1 MTDKSPHLDSLF
13 LAALDI
19 ESEAEREAFLAS
31 ACGANAE
38 LRQQVEQLLRSHQQA
53 GSFLEQPPPEFAATI
68 VPEAANNARGDALE
82 AGFAASFSEGQA
94 VVLGHAGHSV
104 LKSLR
109 QTVHVPGV
117 VLRNS
122 PEHGAD
128 PVVRPKSAE
137 IPDSGSDSRYQ
148 LQGEIARGGMG
159 AILKGRDTDL
169 GRDLAIKV
177 LLDTHKDKPEVIQR
191 FIEEAQIGG
200 QLQHPGIAPVYELG
214 QFADRRP
221 FFSMKLVKGETL
233 SKLLAD
239 RRNPADERGKFLG
252 IFQQICQTM
261 AYAHNRGV
269 IHRDLKPANIMAGA
283 FGEVQVMDWGLAK
296 VLASGGIADES
307 ASQRQQQGQ
316 SIIQTLRTGV
326 GSGPPG
332 TLVGVGSHTE
342 MGSVMGTP
350 AYMPPEQA
358 LGEIDHLD
366 ERADVFGLG
375 AILCE
380 ILTGKPPYV
389 GDDGTQVFRMASR
402 GQLGDCFQRLDA
414 CGADADLIVLAR
426 HCLELEPQDRPRNA
440 SVVAERMASYLQSVE
455 SRLRETELAKVDA
468 QVRAEEL
475 RRRQKLALSAGTAI
489 VASLVIG
496 IAVSAWQ
503 ARRADLAAKQAQS
516 QQQRA
521 SAALEELRATA
532 PAFAEQARA
541 LVAKERFGEAIEK
554 LDYAMK
560 LRPDAAEYLVAKGDV
575 LQCQLKLAEA
585 AAIYREA
592 MHVQPGHARAEASA
606 ALCDELLSAKPN
618 ADGKLTRES
627 LAKLHLA
634 MQRQQR
640 PAAELMPVARLLG
653 EEKSLLVAYW
663 LERLKDLPVSAEQPL
678 AKRLSVREDGR
689 LALNLSDTKVLDL
702 SPLAGAPLA
711 ELNVSSTKETSELA
725 DLTPL
730 RGLELVELNIS
741 NTSVT
746 DLSPL
751 REMRT
756 LERLALAQ
764 SKVTDLTELSG
775 LRLKRLSF
783 QGCPVTDL
791 TPIQKMQL
799 EELDLRETRVTDIA
813 PLIGMPIK
821 SIDLS
826 LTPIVDFSPLAKL
839 PLEKCYLQ
847 RNRITDLSIFRGMPL
862 KELVLWGCVDARNYA
877 VLSEIKTLELLLL
890 PSEYRALPAQDYDAI
905 GALRSHPKLRQLAAE
920 IMSKMSYAN
929 TSPKDVFWRDWDREQ
944 TFIPALRKTGFGFS
958 FSKLLDGSYALL
970 MDKQPLSDLSV
981 LKGAPISHLQ
991 IPGCKVSDLS
1001 PLRGMSLRFLHIG
1014 GNPITDLSPLRE
1026 VTVNELWLSAVPI
1039 TDLSPLQGSKVERLI
1054 LHSSQVSDLSPL
1066 AGMPLKRLDLHNCR
1080 NITDVAPLLKIP
1092 TLEELTVPRGARNIG
1107 LLRKMPN
1114 LKRLSYEVNNTA
1126 YDGRPNFQVNKSFR
1140 DFFEEFDRHPWIGRL
1155 HDAGFAPKRLKQMED
1170 GTWDV
1175 SLEGTKLSDATILKG
1190 ASISRLDL
1198 SETEVVDFSP
1208 IAELP
1213 LICLH
1218 IRNPKVTDLS
1228 FLRDTK
1234 LGASLRELDIS
1245 LSKVTDFTPLA
1256 ACTNLNIL
1264 RAYGTSLS
1272 DLSVVKS
1279 KYLTQLWI
1287 AHTPVTDVTPLA
1299 GLPLKAVYLDGCRQL
1314 TDISPLVQ
1322 CPTLEMIIL
1331 PESATNLTALRELPK
1346 LKAMSY
1352 TYRAATFPSAAEF
1365 WKEYDANPWIAKL
1378 RDGGITPK
1386 ALKQLP
1392 DGSWEVDV
1400 GGTMLTD
1407 LSILKGAPISVLRL
1421 GDTPVVD
1428 LEPLRGMKIR
1438 KLYLQLTKV
1447 ADLSPLER
1455 MPLQELNVS
1464 LTKVTDISP
1473 LRGMPLTKL
1482 QLYGCVG
1489 LNDISPLEGCQELRN
1504 LSLPPNPK
1512 DIEFLRT
1519 LPRLERLSHL
1529 EDRKNSYRPDKTV
1542 AEFWQRHDAKKEK

>member
-19 ESEAEREAFLAS
+19 EAEAEREAFLAS
-31 ACGANAE
+31 ACGANTE
-38 LRQQVEQLLRSHQQA
+38 LRQQVEQLLRSHRQA
-53 GSFLEQPPPEFAATI
+53 GSFLERPPPEFAATI
-68 VPEAANNARGDALE
+68 VPESASNARVDALE
-82 AGFAASFSEGQA
+82 AGFAASFSIDQA
-94 VVLGHAGHSV
+94 VVVGHAGHSV
-104 LKSLR
+104 LKSFR
-109 QTVHVPGV
+109 QIIHVPGV
-117 VLRNS
+117 VLRNA

-177 LLDTHKDKPEVIQR
+177 LLDAHKDKPEVIQR

-239 RRNPADERGKFLG
+239 RKNPADERGKFLG

-307 ASQRQQQGQ
+307 LAQRQQQEQ

-332 TLVGVGSHTE
+332 TYVGVGTHTQ

-389 GDDGTQVFRMASR
+389 GDDGTQIFRLASR

-414 CGADADLIVLAR
+414 SGADADLIVLAR

-440 SVVAERMASYLQSVE
+440 SVVAERVASYLQSVE

-475 RRRQKLALSAGTAI
+475 RRRQKLALAAGTAI

-496 IAVSAWQ
+496 IAVSTWQ
-503 ARRADLAAKQAQS
+503 AKRADLAAKHAQS

-541 LVAKERFGEAIEK
+541 LVAKEQFRDAIEK
-554 LDYAMK
+554 LDYAVK
-560 LRPDAAEYLVAKGDV
+560 LRPDVAEYLMAKGDV

-585 AAIYREA
+585 AAMYREA
-592 MHVQPGHARAEASA
+592 LRVQPGHARAEASA
-606 ALCDELLSAKPN
+606 KLCDELLTAKPN
-618 ADGKLTRES
+618 ADGKLARES

-634 MQRQQR
+634 MQLQQR

-663 LERLKDLPVSAEQPL
+663 LERLKDLPVSAEKPL
-678 AKRLSVREDGR
+678 TKRLSVREDGR
-689 LALNLSDTKVLDL
+689 LALDLSDTKVLDL

-730 RGLELVELNIS
+730 RGLELVDLNIS

-746 DLSPL
+746 NLSPL

-756 LERLALAQ
+756 LERLDL
-764 SKVTDLTELSG
+764 SKGKVTDLAELSG
-775 LRLKRLSF
+775 LRLKRLAF
-783 QGCPVTDL
+783 PGCQVSDL
-791 TPIQKMQL
+791 TPIQKMPL
-799 EELDLRETRVTDIA
+799 EELDLRETRVTDLT

-847 RNRITDLSIFRGMPL
+847 RNRIVSLSVLRELPL
-862 KELVLWGCVDARNYA
+862 RELVLWGCVDARHYA
-877 VLSEIKTLELLLL
+877 VLSEIKTLELLQL
-890 PSEYRALPAQDYDAI
+890 PSEYRSLPATDYDAI
-905 GALRSHPKLRQLAAE
+905 GALRSHPKLRQLGAE
-920 IMSKMSYAN
+920 VMSQMDYAN
-929 TSPKDVFWRDWDREQ
+929 TSPKEVFWRDWDREQ
-944 TFIPALRKTGFGFS
+944 TFVPALRKTGFHFR
-958 FSKLLDGSYALL
+958 FSKQPGGSYALNVE
-970 MDKQPLSDLSV
+970 KQPLSDLSIF
-981 LKGAPISHLQ
+981 KGAPISFLH
-991 IPGCKVSDLS
+991 IGGCKVSDLS
-1001 PLRGMSLRFLHIG
+1001 PLRGMPLYYLHIG
-1014 GNPITDLSPLRE
+1014 GNPVTDLSPLRDTPVKELWLSNLAITDLSPLRG
-1026 VTVNELWLSAVPI
+1026 T
-1039 TDLSPLQGSKVERLI
+1039 KVERLI
-1054 LHSSQVSDLSPL
+1054 LQTSQVSDLSPL
-1066 AGMPLKRLDLHNCR
+1066 AGMPLKRLDLHNCK
-1080 NITDVAPLLKIP
+1080 NITDVAPVLKIP

-1114 LKRLSYEVNNTA
+1114 LKRLSYEVNDTA
-1126 YDGRPNFQVNKSFR
+1126 YDGRPNFQVNKSVQ
-1140 DFFEEFDRHPWIGRL
+1140 DFFREFDADPWIARMY
-1155 HDAGFAPKRLKQMED
+1155 DAGIVPKRLNRLED

-1175 SLEGTKLSDATILKG
+1175 KFEGTKISDMAILKG
-1190 ASISRLDL
+1190 APISRLDL
-1198 SETEVVDFSP
+1198 SGTDVVDLRP
-1208 IAELP
+1208 IADLP
-1213 LICLH
+1213 LVGLIL
-1218 IRNPKVTDLS
+1218 RNSKVTDLGL
-1228 FLRDTK
+1228 LRDTK
-1234 LGASLRELDIS
+1234 LGVNLRELDIAMT
-1245 LSKVTDFTPLA
+1245 KVTDFTPLA
-1256 ACTNLNIL
+1256 ACTNLVTF
-1264 RAYGTSLS
+1264 RAYSTALVDLGVLKSKHLAEIWLANTRVA
-1272 DLSVVKS
+1272 DLSS
-1279 KYLTQLWI
+1279 
-1287 AHTPVTDVTPLA
+1287 LA
-1299 GLPLKAVYLDGCRQL
+1299 GLPLRMVLLEDCPELA
-1314 TDISPLVQ
+1314 DISPLIQ
-1322 CPTLEMIIL
+1322 CPTLETVIL
-1331 PESATNLTALRELPK
+1331 PPNATKLTMLRSLPNLKRI
-1346 LKAMSY
+1346 SY
-1352 TYRAATFPSAAEF
+1352 VYGSERSLTPAEF
-1365 WKEYDANPWIAKL
+1365 WQEYDANLWIAKL
-1378 RDGGITPK
+1378 RDGGLTPK
-1386 ALKQLP
+1386 TLKQLP
-1392 DGSWEVDV
+1392 DGSWDVDLN
-1400 GGTMLTD
+1400 GTAITD
-1407 LSILKGAPISVLRL
+1407 LSIFKGALISTLRL
-1421 GDTPVVD
+1421 GNTPVAD
-1428 LEPLRGMKIR
+1428 LEPLRGIAIR
-1438 KLYLQLTKV
+1438 KLFLHQTKV
-1447 ADLSPLER
+1447 VDLSPLQG
-1455 MPLQELNVS
+1455 MPLEILTVS
-1464 LTKVTDISP
+1464 VTKVTDLSP
-1473 LRGMPLTKL
+1473 LRGMPLSQL
-1482 QLYGCVG
+1482 QLFGCTE
-1489 LNDISPLEGCQELRN
+1489 LTDLSPLEECRELRY
-1504 LSLPPNPK
+1504 LSLPPKPEN
-1512 DIEFLRT
+1512 IEFLREF
-1519 LPRLERLSHL
+1519 PKLERLSHF
-1529 EDRKNSYRPDKTV
+1529 EDRYNSYRPNKTA
-1542 AEFWQRHDAKKEK
+1542 AEFWQHYDAMKQ